1 MNKQTTL
8 LLLQILL
15 FAGIPL
21 LPSCSEGDLSIGDD
35 FVDTETY
42 TAITDT
48 FSLNLST
55 FRMDSVET
63 SGTGI
68 ALCGYSEIHETKST
82 SYFNIELT
90 SDNIN
95 KGEKYDS
102 LCLVLQHS
110 GYYLGDTTQLFGV
123 SVHLLQEEITAND
136 AGTLCADN
144 FFHYAKG
151 PVGQVTYYPEPNTT
165 EEKELLIRIDDSFG
179 QMLLDT
185 LQSNTT
191 LTAVDFEGI
200 LHGLALVP
208 DSTISN
214 AVLGFE
220 AEEGSIN
227 LRLYT
232 HKVDL
237 EKTELTHD
245 FPLAE
250 TTLQFN
256 NIVSISDKEALR
268 SLTSYKQKVPESQL
282 NQSALLQGGTGFF
295 ARIDLPGL
303 PSMKALKQQGQIVKA
318 TLQVGVKAESHQTQT
333 PPTTLYLLEADKINQ
348 LSSYIVNSSGNTVTG
363 TLSKSTSLYEES
375 YTYTFDITYFLNALI
390 NEEVTTEGTGIVLA
404 LPEEDLQ
411 SSVDRVKFKGY
422 TDPSAETRL
431 NVFYY
436 NYDKE

>member
-15 FAGIPL
+15 FTGIPL

>member
-144 FFHYAKG
+144 FLHYAKG

-256 NIVSISDKEALR
+256 NIVSITDKEALR

>member
-15 FAGIPL
+15 FTGIPL

-185 LQSNTT
+185 LQSNTS

-250 TTLQFN
+250 TTLQYN

-282 NQSALLQGGTGFF
+282 NQSAILQGGTGFF

>member
-15 FAGIPL
+15 FTGIPL

-63 SGTGI
+63 SGTGT
-68 ALCGYSEIHETKST
+68 ALCGYSVTNETKSN

-144 FFHYAKG
+144 FFNYAKG
-151 PVGQVTYYPEPNTT
+151 PVGQVAYYPEPNTT

-191 LTAVDFEGI
+191 LTAVDFEEI

-220 AEEGSIN
+220 ADEGSIN

-245 FPLAE
+245 FPLTE

-256 NIVSISDKEALR
+256 NIVSITDEEALR
-268 SLTSYKQKVPESQL
+268 SLTSYKQKAPESQL

-295 ARIDLPGL
+295 TRIDLPGL
-303 PSMKALKQQGQIVKA
+303 SSMKALKQQGQIVKA
-318 TLQVGVKAESHQTQT
+318 TLQVGVQAESHQTQT

-348 LSSYIVNSSGNTVTG
+348 LSSYIVNSSDNTVTG
-363 TLSKSTSLYEES
+363 ALSKTTSLYEES

>member
-15 FAGIPL
+15 FTGIPL

-185 LQSNTT
+185 LQSNTS

-282 NQSALLQGGTGFF
+282 NQSAILQGGTGFF